1 MALIKEVVIDKIEV
15 LESGSIQVRQATR
28 VLEDGEVLSTSYHRH
43 VLQPGDDLTTEDP
56 KVAAIAHSIW
66 TFEPA
71 PEVVLWEEETEE
83 TEVVEL
89 ESEDGVV

>member
-43 VLQPGDDLTTEDP
+43 VLEKDADLTNEDL
-56 KVAAIAHSIW
+56 KVAAIATAAW
-66 TFEPA
+66 A
-71 PEVVLWEEETEE
+71 
-83 TEVVEL
+83 
-89 ESEDGVV
+89 